1 MNISYQYIDPDMI
14 FTNNRAEVI
23 ERIQTGECHCSL
35 CPQMF
40 GYESGYYGLFESD
53 KHTKRTREEAEVWL
67 SGIERSGR
75 KVFNNEPFKPD
86 GFSDKLPEF
95 LYPSQI

>member
-14 FTNNRAEVI
+14 FTNNRAEVV
-23 ERIQTGECHCSL
+23 ERIQTGEWDCSL

-40 GYESGYYGLFESD
+40 GYESGCYGLFVQD
-53 KHTKRTREEAEVWL
+53 TTTKRTREEAEAWL

-75 KVFNNEPFKPD
+75 KAFNSEPFNPD
-86 GFSDKLPEF
+86 DFLDKLPES
-95 LYPSQI
+95 LYPNQI